1 MDAGIRRAREILSED
16 AAVALTGSG
25 ISVESG
31 VPTFRGEEGLWR
43 RHRPEELATPAAF
56 DRDPRLVWEWYAWR
70 RGIVR
75 ECRPNAAHRAIARWS
90 LESDGRT
97 VVTQNVDGLHAD
109 ARRELAGDGAASGPG
124 RPIEL
129 HGSLFRVRCTA
140 CRARRPSTGPID
152 ASSVETLPR
161 CPECGAL
168 ERPDVVW
175 FGESL
180 DREALDAAFGA
191 AEGAR
196 ACLVVGT
203 SARVQPAASV
213 ATVASRTGARLVEV
227 NPETTPL
234 SRIATVS
241 LRGPAG
247 ELVPSVLPEGRPG

>member
-43 RHRPEELATPAAF
+43 RFRPEELATPAAF

-75 ECRPNAAHRAIARWS
+75 ECRPNAAHRALARWS
-90 LESDGRT
+90 LDSGGRT
-97 VVTQNVDGLHAD
+97 VVSQNVDGLHVDAHREFAD
-109 ARRELAGDGAASGPG
+109 EEAASGPD

-129 HGSLFRVRCTA
+129 HGSLFRARCTA
-140 CRARRPSTGPID
+140 CRARRRSTEPID

-180 DREALDAAFGA
+180 ERKALDGAFDA

-213 ATVASRTGARLVEV
+213 AIVASRSGARLVEV
-227 NPETTPL
+227 NPESTPL
-234 SRIATVS
+234 TRIATVS
-241 LRGPAG
+241 LRRPAG
-247 ELVPSVLPEGRPG
+247 ELVPRILPQRRSG